1 MNFLTGASL
10 LALAKSIY
18 YFVFKRRRGSQAVNS
33 SDFKSVGPGLNPG
46 FKKLFLLCFT
56 LPICK
61 KGYR

>member
-33 SDFKSVGPGLNPG
+33 SDFKSEGLSLNPRSG
-46 FKKLFLLCFT
+46 FEKRLVNYFVCF
-56 LPICK
+56 
-61 KGYR
+61 